1 MVYSSSMADC
11 VKHECRE
18 CGAAVPLTSM
28 RGHTK
33 SVHALSISDYKARHG
48 NHRERVIARV
58 LHRCGLCGEDVQLD
72 SDDIAHHLKR
82 SHDISHKD
90 YNSRW
95 VDVVITCTY
104 KFKTTFPSRFMTLKR
119 DDKTVAKQ
127 KTKKCLAKKTPKLIP
142 EKVNSIREEVS
153 AEERAEV
160 EEEGCGEGPSNGVCL
175 TIEQRE
181 ANLSE
186 VYRLQRRMLWKLSL
200 NLSDSEDEEEGKE
213 TDEEDLESPGNSRN
227 I

>member
-1 MVYSSSMADC
+1 VYSSSMADC

-90 YNSRW
+90 YNSR
-95 VDVVITCTY
+95 
-104 KFKTTFPSRFMTLKR
+104 FMTLKR

-127 KTKKCLAKKTPKLIP
+127 KTKKCLTKKTPKLIP

-153 AEERAEV
+153 AKERAV
-160 EEEGCGEGPSNGVCL
+160 IEEEGCGEGPSNGVCL

-200 NLSDSEDEEEGKE
+200 NHSDSENEEEGKE